1 MVQKNSNQKA
11 GATSHQPHS
20 RDIAIATIN
29 VTIND
34 CVRVR
39 VRMTAYTAGFGKGG
53 VEFYINRIIKLSN
66 HY

>member
-39 VRMTAYTAGFGKGG
+39 IIHERAAYTAGFGKGG
-53 VEFYINRIIKLSN
+53 GGGGSN
-66 HY
+66 FILTPHP

>member
-29 VTIND
+29 VIVYTRTND
-34 CVRVR
+34 MSAQHTQPASRR
-39 VRMTAYTAGFGKGG
+39 G
-53 VEFYINRIIKLSN
+53 VSNFILKELSSYQIITN
-66 HY
+66 